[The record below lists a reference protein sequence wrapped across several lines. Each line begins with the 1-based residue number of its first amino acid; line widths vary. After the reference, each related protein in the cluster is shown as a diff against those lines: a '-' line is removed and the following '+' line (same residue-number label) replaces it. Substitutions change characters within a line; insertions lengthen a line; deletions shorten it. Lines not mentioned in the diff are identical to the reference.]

1 MSLSVTVA
9 TDTGMGGGA
18 LGGELAR
25 ATPTSRTMA
34 VPATMM
40 SARTAAVG
48 HQMRCWKAGSLDMIF
63 PF

>member
-18 LGGELAR
+18 PSGALACAGVDSWISTITARVTAAR
-25 ATPTSRTMA
+25 A
-34 VPATMM
+34 
-40 SARTAAVG
+40 AAVG
-48 HQMRCWKAGSLDMIF
+48 HQMRLEVDSLDMVF

>member
-18 LGGELAR
+18 LGAALACAGLDSWVSTITARVTAAR
-25 ATPTSRTMA
+25 A
-34 VPATMM
+34 
-40 SARTAAVG
+40 AAVG
-48 HQMRCWKAGSLDMIF
+48 HQMRRLEEGRSDMVF